1 MRSPLARGASLLA
14 LPLVLAAAGLAPA
27 IPAGSPPDP
36 AFLSDIDGVQ
46 AMAWVHAQN
55 DRTLAVLR
63 RDPHFEGF
71 RRQALALAET
81 HDRIPAPEM
90 IGGMIYNFWQ
100 DQAHVRGIWRRTTL
114 ASYRSATPQWH
125 GVIDLDALSR
135 GEHANW
141 VWKGANC
148 EAPQDRLCL
157 VSLSDGGE
165 DADSEREFD
174 LGRGRFVGPA
184 AGGFVL
190 PRSKQQVDWQDEGAL
205 LVARDWGPGTLTASG
220 YPFVVKRLTRGQKL
234 DDAREIFR
242 GTSHD
247 VSVTPETLVDGDG
260 HRATL
265 IERGV
270 DFFDTEHNLLT
281 ANGLERLA
289 LPPRSTISGLVAGRL
304 VVQVDQAWTPRNT
317 PVVRAGSL
325 VSLDLDHPDAP
336 PRTIFTPGPRQTL
349 DGVAATRSTLVAAI
363 YDNVRGQ
370 GWVFTPTPDG
380 WTSRRLA
387 LPENVAVG
395 VEATSPRDDHA
406 FLGVTGFLDPST
418 LWLADAASDAG
429 SPGSIEKIKSLPAQF
444 ASGPYVV
451 EQFEARSGDG
461 TQVPYF
467 VVHRRDMKR
476 DGSNPTELYA
486 YGGFQVSMTPRYTP
500 TLGKLWLDRGG
511 VYVLANIR
519 GGGEFGPD
527 WHDAATRTNRQRA
540 FDDFASVGR
549 DLIARG
555 ITSVRRLGIRGG
567 SNGGLLM
574 GVEFTQHP
582 ELWHAAIIEVPLLD
596 MLHFETMSAGASW
609 VGEYGSVS
617 NPRERA
623 FLARISPLQSL
634 RAGVRY
640 PEPFI
645 FTTTKDDRVGPV
657 HARRFAWKMQQ
668 LHLPF
673 LYYEETEGGHAAG
686 ANLREVADEQALEF
700 TYLTRKLME

>member
-1 MRSPLARGASLLA
+1 MRDVRLLG
-14 LPLVLAAAGLAPA
+14 LCFVLAAAAPA
-27 IPAGSPPDP
+27 PAPSPVLLAGSSP
-36 AFLSDIDGVQ
+36 AFLSEIDGAQ

-55 DRTLAVLR
+55 DRTLALLH

-71 RRQALALAET
+71 RKQALALAQT

-100 DQAHVRGIWRRTTL
+100 DQAHVRGVWRRATL
-114 ASYRSATPQWH
+114 ASYRTAAPEWH
-125 GVIDLDALSR
+125 VVIDLDALSR
-135 GEHANW
+135 TEHANW

-165 DADSEREFD
+165 DADTQREFD
-174 LGRGRFVGPA
+174 LRNDRFVAPG
-184 AGGFVL
+184 AGHDGFVL

-220 YPFVVKRLTRGQKL
+220 YPFVVKRLARGQPL
-234 DDAREIFR
+234 DAAREVFR
-242 GTSHD
+242 GSSHD

-265 IERGV
+265 VERGV
-270 DFFDTEHNLLT
+270 NFFNTEHNLLT
-281 ANGLERLA
+281 GAGLKRLA
-289 LPPRSTISGLVAGRL
+289 LPGHSTVDGLVAGRL
-304 VVQVDQAWTPRNT
+304 VVQIDQAWTPQGAAA
-317 PVVRAGSL
+317 VRAGSL

-336 PRTIFTPGPRQTL
+336 PRLIFAPGPRQAL
-349 DGVAATRSTLVAAI
+349 DGVAATKGALVAAI

-387 LPENVAVG
+387 LPEDVAVG

-406 FLGVTGFLDPST
+406 FLGVAGFLDPST
-418 LWLADAASDAG
+418 LWLANAVSG
-429 SPGSIEKIKSLPAQF
+429 SVERIKALPAQF
-444 ASGPYVV
+444 AAGPYVV
-451 EQFEARSGDG
+451 EQFEARSNDG

-500 TLGKLWLDRGG
+500 SLGKLWLDHGG
-511 VYVLANIR
+511 VYALANIR

-527 WHDAATRTNRQRA
+527 WHEAAIKTRRQRA

-549 DLIARG
+549 DLVARR

-582 ELWHAAIIEVPLLD
+582 ELWRAAIIEVPLLD

-617 NPRERA
+617 DPPERA
-623 FLARISPLQSL
+623 FLAAISPLQAL
-634 RAGVRY
+634 RAGVQY